1 MRKYKIALLPGD
13 GVGQE
18 VIECAHKV
26 LEAIGID
33 AEYIYLD
40 IGWEFWRTEGNP
52 LPKRTIELLKSC
64 DCALLGAITSKPEI
78 EAELELDN
86 SLKNSG
92 LKYRSPIIQLR
103 QIFDLS
109 SNIRPCKSIL
119 GNQAALNE
127 NVDITI
133 FRENTEGL
141 YCGVEYSE
149 MPKELYELLS
159 IEFPSLEYYKNNGLH
174 QTAVSLR
181 IMCEDKSEKIIR
193 KAFEYARRNRKR
205 KVTVADKPNI
215 LRATGGLFVSV
226 ARNVAKDYPEI
237 ELEEVNID
245 ALCMWLLKNPENF
258 DIIVAENLF
267 GDIISDLVAQLVGG
281 MGFAYSGNIGDNFA
295 VFEPVHGSV
304 PKYTGKNKVNPLATI
319 LASAFMLRWLGEDC
333 KADLINDAVEK
344 VVFEHRVGTYDMGLN
359 NSNIELTNALIEKLL
374 ERSLL

>member
-26 LEAIGID
+26 LKAIEIE

-40 IGWEFWRTEGNP
+40 IGWEFWRAEGNP
-52 LPKRTIELLKSC
+52 LPKRTIEHLKDC
-64 DCALLGAITSKPEI
+64 DCALLGAITSKPAV

-86 SLKNSG
+86 SLRNRR
-92 LKYRSPIIQLR
+92 LQYRSPIIQLR

-159 IEFPSLEYYKNNGLH
+159 EKFPAMEYYKDRGLH

-181 IMCEDKSEKIIR
+181 IMCESKSKKIIR
-193 KAFEYARRNRKR
+193 KAFEYARRNGKR

-215 LRATGGLFVSV
+215 LRATGGLFVNV
-226 ARNVAKDYPEI
+226 ARKVAKDFPEI

-245 ALCMWLLKNPENF
+245 AICMWLLKNPENF

-267 GDIISDLVAQLVGG
+267 GDIISDLVAQLAGG

-295 VFEPVHGSV
+295 VFEPIHGSA
-304 PKYTGKNKVNPLATI
+304 PKYAGKNKVNPIATVLA
-319 LASAFMLRWLGEDC
+319 AAFMLHWLGENS
-333 KADLINDAVEK
+333 KADLIKGAVEK
-344 VVFEHRVGTYDMGLN
+344 VVSEHRVGTYDMGLN
-359 NSNIELTNALIEKLL
+359 NSNIELTNALIEKIG
-374 ERSLL
+374 RS